1 MKKKKR
7 GSKFWCIKTLVQK
20 KAAMS
25 NHCHI
30 LQLIARTDMKKKEK
44 KR

>member
-1 MKKKKR
+1 MT
-7 GSKFWCIKTLVQK
+7 KFWCVKILVQK

-25 NHCHI
+25 NHGHI
-30 LQLIARTDMKKKEK
+30 LQLIARTDMKKKKK